1 MLTLKTRLLA
11 DVQKH
16 KNTVMSRSV
25 KNAGR
30 NLPGKMI
37 PRSIRKFQLSDDTSP
52 KFLHQVGSQDNPS
65 QKTAFNLTERSVYST
80 ILGDLA
86 KQRTAYASR
95 RRNLNWGK
103 YIQNHETP
111 DLIQDLS
118 LTPTQGLS
126 VPEDISHI
134 PYPYSS
140 LESIKVKA
148 ARELTYS
155 SSFLV
160 AAKVGEGLGEAYRKK
175 IVESLT
181 EDCQEV
187 DVKVLALKP
196 ILFRAFL
203 WSLSQPGANVD
214 EFWTGGFINSHQDTL
229 ADKVKAEI
237 KIASEDNATL
247 LIYFFQLQK
256 DSYSVMEE
264 LFQPYQEVSQ
274 FLGSR
279 ISPEAVGGSQ
289 HLKETLINITT
300 PWVLTGDE
308 QTKSLAKVLQGL
320 ASFGLVNG
328 SKAPGGGIYVV

>member
-1 MLTLKTRLLA
+1 
-11 DVQKH
+11 
-16 KNTVMSRSV
+16 MSRSV

-30 NLPGKMI
+30 IIPGKKI
-37 PRSIRKFQLSDDTSP
+37 LRSIRKFQLSDDILP
-52 KFLHQVGSQDNPS
+52 KFLHQVGSQDNS
-65 QKTAFNLTERSVYST
+65 CQKTAFNLTERSVYSN
-80 ILGDLA
+80 ILGDLS
-86 KQRTAYASR
+86 KQRAEYASR

-111 DLIQDLS
+111 DLIQELC
-118 LTPTQGLS
+118 LNPAQGPS

-134 PYPYSS
+134 PYPHSS

-160 AAKVGEGLGEAYRKK
+160 AANVGENLGAAYRNK

-187 DVKVLALKP
+187 NVKVLALKP
-196 ILFRAFL
+196 VLFRACL

-214 EFWTGGFINSHQDTL
+214 DFWTGDFINSHQDTL
-229 ADKVKAEI
+229 ADKLK
-237 KIASEDNATL
+237 SETKLGNEDIGTL

-264 LFQPYQEVSQ
+264 LFKPYQEVSQ

-279 ISPEAVGGSQ
+279 IGPEVVGGSQ
-289 HLKETLINITT
+289 HLKETLININT

-308 QTKSLAKVLQGL
+308 ETKSLAKVLQGL
-320 ASFGLVNG
+320 ASLGLVNG